1 MRGQSVFGGVAVAV
15 LLAVG
20 CSDDVGITVTER
32 FTATLN
38 GTNEKPNAVTTT
50 ATGTAEFTYVA
61 DIPALFYRIDVAGI
75 DSATLAHIHGP
86 ADINNPAGV
95 IVNLFLGNPTKPL
108 AFTGTLAE
116 GVVGQLGA
124 PVGMTMDS
132 LLVLLRTGNAY
143 VNVHTRVNGGGEIR
157 GQVGKQ

>member
-75 DSATLAHIHGP
+75 DSATVAHIHGP

-95 IVNLFLGNPTKPL
+95 IANLCLGPTKPIG
-108 AFTGTLAE
+108 FTGALAE

-157 GQVGKQ
+157 GQLGKQ

>member
-75 DSATLAHIHGP
+75 DSATAAHIHGP
-86 ADINNPAGV
+86 ADINTPAGV
-95 IVNLFLGNPTKPL
+95 IVNLFTGNPTKPL

-143 VNVHTRVNGGGEIR
+143 VNVHTRVNLGGEIR
-157 GQVGKQ
+157 GQVSRQ